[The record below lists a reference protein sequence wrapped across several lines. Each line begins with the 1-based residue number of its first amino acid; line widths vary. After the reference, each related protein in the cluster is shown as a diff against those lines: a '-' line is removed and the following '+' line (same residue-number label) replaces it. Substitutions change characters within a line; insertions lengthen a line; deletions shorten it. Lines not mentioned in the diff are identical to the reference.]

1 MKIIEFFGLP
11 YSGKTFFSSYY
22 KKLSK
27 TKTYDIKS
35 LILFYILKKNGFNL
49 YVLLSLLKKKF
60 IHSKI
65 SSAKSIKVKSIK
77 KKNFFYKISKKI
89 LYSSYLKFKKKKNKL
104 YKESKVEYAAFYE
117 IILKILAS
125 QENKYRK
132 KNLRRW
138 IKDEMISVFI
148 AKKKDIDGILI
159 MSEGFIQR
167 FQSYF
172 LYKKDVDLDLLEKYL
187 KLCPKSD
194 IIFFVN
200 TDLKII
206 KKRLKNYNHL
216 EKERFY
222 LENLDNL
229 QLKINKIMQETKKIQ
244 GFQILTN
251 KKDLINH

>member
-11 YSGKTFFSSYY
+11 YSGKTFFSNYY

-35 LILFYILKKNGFNL
+35 LILLYILKINGLNL

-60 IHSKI
+60 IYNKI
-65 SSAKSIKVKSIK
+65 SSDKSIKVKSIK
-77 KKNFFYKISKKI
+77 NKKFFYKISKKI
-89 LYSSYLKFKKKKNKL
+89 IYPSYFKFQKKKNEL
-104 YKESKVEYAAFYE
+104 YKESKIEYAAFYE
-117 IILKILAS
+117 IILKILSS

-138 IKDEMISVFI
+138 IKDEMTSVFI

-172 LYKKDVDLDLLEKYL
+172 LYKKDIDLDLLDEYL
-187 KLCPKSD
+187 KFCPKSD

-206 KKRLKNYNHL
+206 KKRLKNYIQL

-222 LENLDNL
+222 LKNLDNL
-229 QLKINKIMQETKKIQ
+229 QLKINKIMQETKKIE
-244 GFQILTN
+244 GFQIL
-251 KKDLINH
+251 KHKRDLINQ

>member
-1 MKIIEFFGLP
+1 
-11 YSGKTFFSSYY
+11 
-22 KKLSK
+22 
-27 TKTYDIKS
+27 
-35 LILFYILKKNGFNL
+35 
-49 YVLLSLLKKKF
+49 
-60 IHSKI
+60 
-65 SSAKSIKVKSIK
+65 
-77 KKNFFYKISKKI
+77 
-89 LYSSYLKFKKKKNKL
+89 
-104 YKESKVEYAAFYE
+104 
-117 IILKILAS
+117 
-125 QENKYRK
+125 
-132 KNLRRW
+132 
-138 IKDEMISVFI
+138 MISVFI

>member
-11 YSGKTFFSSYY
+11 YSGKNFFSNYY

-27 TKTYDIKS
+27 TKTFDIKS
-35 LILFYILKKNGFNL
+35 LILFYIFKINGFNL

-60 IHSKI
+60 FYSKI
-65 SSAKSIKVKSIK
+65 SSVKNIKAKSIK
-77 KKNFFYKISKKI
+77 KNYFFYKISKKM
-89 LYSSYLKFKKKKNKL
+89 LYPSYFKFQKKKNEL
-104 YKESKVEYAAFYE
+104 YKESIFEYKSFYK
-117 IILKILAS
+117 IILKLLAI

-138 IKDEMISVFI
+138 IKDELISVFI
-148 AKKKDIDGILI
+148 AKKKNINGTLI

-172 LYKKDVDLDLLEKYL
+172 LYKKDIDLVLLDQYL

-200 TDLKII
+200 TDFEIV
-206 KKRLKNYNHL
+206 KKRLENYIQL

-229 QLKINKIMQETKKIQ
+229 QLKINKIMQETKKIE
-244 GFQILTN
+244 GFQILKN
-251 KKDLINH
+251 KKDLINQ